1 MFVKWIFKITFF
13 TKIADFLGFYLNSC
27 QKSLGRFLNIIC
39 SLKKKIR
46 SGFTMFLGYL
56 NYGYES
62 LSGTKSNIKKREP
75 LKIFF
80 FKFKFSKKVNKFLA
94 QNSRIS
100 CQNIFL
106 TISWQKSSDV
116 NAEFSSQ

>member
-39 SLKKKIR
+39 SLKKR
-46 SGFTMFLGYL
+46 NFAVVSQCFQGYL

-75 LKIFF
+75 LKKFFFFLNLNFPKKSINFLPKIQGFHARIFF
-80 FKFKFSKKVNKFLA
+80 
-94 QNSRIS
+94 
-100 CQNIFL
+100 
-106 TISWQKSSDV
+106 
-116 NAEFSSQ
+116 